1 MIVQRKAAGLLKR
14 YAESYP
20 VVTVTGPR
28 QSGKTTLVKTVFP
41 EMTYFNLE
49 NPEVRRFAREDPNG
63 FFETIPD
70 GAIIDEIQRVPE
82 LLSYIMVRVDETN
95 RSGQF
100 ILTGSAQFEVM
111 DSLSQSLAGR
121 TALLR
126 LLPFDLEEAYGRD
139 GLGERQL
146 DEVLFRGFYPRI
158 ISQDLPP
165 SEALSFYVETYLQ
178 RDVRSLLNVK
188 DLDMFE
194 RFLGL
199 CAGRTG
205 QLLSLSSLAN
215 DLGVSHNTLKS
226 WLSVLQASFI
236 IKLIQPFSK
245 NINKRVVKTPKLY
258 FLDVG
263 LACYLLGIDNLNEL
277 RTHPLRGALFE
288 SLVVSECLKYRY
300 NAGRRSNLY
309 FFRDRSGNEVDL
321 MLKHGDRYAALEI
334 KSAQTFHS
342 DFTKGLKFLK
352 DLLKEQISSM
362 GIVYGGDLT
371 QSRENIKVAGFRDLV
386 PLLESL

>member
-20 VVTVTGPR
+20 VVTITGPR
-28 QSGKTTLVKTVFP
+28 QSGKTTLVKMVFP
-41 EMTYFNLE
+41 EKTYYNLE

-63 FFETIPD
+63 FFETLPE
-70 GAIIDEIQRVPE
+70 GGIIDEIQRVPE
-82 LLSYIMVRVDETN
+82 LLSYIMVLVDQKN
-95 RSGQF
+95 RNGQF

-121 TALLR
+121 TASLR

-139 GLGERQL
+139 DLTEKTL
-146 DEVLFRGFYPRI
+146 DDVLFRGFYPRI
-158 ISQDLPP
+158 ISQNLPP

-205 QLLSLSSLAN
+205 QLLSLSALSN

-226 WLSVLQASFI
+226 WLSVLRASYI
-236 IKLIQPFSK
+236 ITLILPFSK
-245 NINKRVVKTPKLY
+245 NINKRMVKTPKMY

-288 SLVVSECLKYRY
+288 SLVVSECLKHRY
-300 NAGRRSNLY
+300 NTGRRDNLY

-321 MLKHGDRYAALEI
+321 LLEHGDRYTALEI

-342 DFTKGLKFLK
+342 DFTKGLKYLKELLK
-352 DLLKEQISSM
+352 DRISTM

-371 QSRENIKVAGFRDLV
+371 QSRENIKVAGFRDFAS
-386 PLLESL
+386 LLESL

>member
-1 MIVQRKAAGLLKR
+1 MKR

-126 LLPFDLEEAYGRD
+126 LLPFDLEEAYGED

-352 DLLKEQISSM
+352 DLLKEQISAM

-371 QSRENIKVAGFRDLV
+371 QSRENIKIAGFRDLV

>member
-1 MIVQRKAAGLLKR
+1 MFVERKAAGLVKR

-20 VVTVTGPR
+20 VVTITGPR
-28 QSGKTTLVKTVFP
+28 QSGKTTLVKMAFP
-41 EMTYFNLE
+41 DKKYYNLE

-63 FFETIPD
+63 FFETVPD

-82 LLSYIMVRVDETN
+82 LLSYIMVRVDERN
-95 RSGQF
+95 RNGQF

-126 LLPFDLEEAYGRD
+126 LLPFDLEEAYGQGGAAD
-139 GLGERQL
+139 TPL
-146 DEVLFRGFYPRI
+146 DEVLFKGFYPRI
-158 ISQDLPP
+158 HSQNLHP

-205 QLLSLSSLAN
+205 QLLSLASLSN

-226 WLSVLQASFI
+226 WLSVLRASFI
-236 IKLIQPFSK
+236 ITLIQPFST

-288 SLVVSECLKYRY
+288 SFVVSECLKHRY
-300 NAGRRSNLY
+300 NAGRRDNLY

-321 MLKHGDRYAALEI
+321 LLKHGNRYTALEI

-352 DLLKEQISSM
+352 GLMKDQISSM

-371 QSRENIKVAGFRDLV
+371 QSRQDIKIAGFRDV
-386 PLLESL
+386 SSLLGSL

>member
-126 LLPFDLEEAYGRD
+126 LLPFDLEEAYGRG

-205 QLLSLSSLAN
+205 QLLSMSSLAN

-352 DLLKEQISSM
+352 DLLKEQISAM

-371 QSRENIKVAGFRDLV
+371 QSRENIKIAGFRDLV